1 MNINL
6 RDLIDYCKAE
16 AVAAKFYQTET
27 ADWRWFCRQYS
38 KMFFTPLHLVKT
50 LSPEEVVLAV
60 FEEQLEKFDL
70 SKVEDLQA
78 LTEQVRRLE
87 DPDYDENQERELQE
101 FISAAE
107 QFEEARLDQ
116 GKPVPSLNRR
126 IQKVAEQAQTAP
138 PKQGM
143 INLDYL
149 SKQDQEE

>member
-1 MNINL
+1 MIYL
-6 RDLIDYCKAE
+6 RELIEYCKAE
-16 AVAAKFYQTET
+16 AVANKFYQSEL

-38 KMFFTPLHLVKT
+38 KMFFTPLHLVESLPPEKVI
-50 LSPEEVVLAV
+50 LSV
-60 FEEQLEKFDL
+60 FEEQLERFDL
-70 SKVEDLQA
+70 NKVEDLQA
-78 LTEQVRRLE
+78 LTEQIRRLE

-107 QFEEARLDQ
+107 QFEEERLDQ

-126 IQKVAEQAQTAP
+126 IQKVAEQAATAP